1 MTWNTKTQ
9 TSSVKN
15 FKKHVLCPTKKK
27 ITTKFPFKTNRKAFP
42 KKKLTKNKKQRQNS
56 SSSRAFCSSAAARRS
71 KEKAAKNLISS
82 SSVP

>member
-15 FKKHVLCPTKKK
+15 FTKHVLCPTKKK

-42 KKKLTKNKKQRQNS
+42 KKKINKKQ
-56 SSSRAFCSSAAARRS
+56 
-71 KEKAAKNLISS
+71 KTEAKLKL
-82 SSVP
+82 

>member
-1 MTWNTKTQ
+1 MEYKDTNK
-9 TSSVKN
+9 
-15 FKKHVLCPTKKK
+15 LCEEFQEARAVPHQKK

-56 SSSRAFCSSAAARRS
+56 SSSRAFSSSAAARRS
-71 KEKAAKNLISS
+71 EEKAAKNLISS